1 MGLVLE
7 SADGQQRL
15 ELDVLGY
22 ESPDVED
29 EQYDSNWLL
38 IRVDAQ
44 DGDTTWSVEDPA
56 LLTWE
61 VERLAGWFGRLA
73 RGRFEHP
80 WCGFVEPNL
89 EFRADPLPDGAGV
102 RLRVYFE
109 LELRPPDRRS
119 GVVGRR
125 DVFLQFALTPEQLRA
140 AARQLYSLV
149 ARFPVRPW

>member
-1 MGLVLE
+1 MALVLE
-7 SADGQQRL
+7 RADGQQRL
-15 ELDVLGY
+15 ELAVLGY
-22 ESPDVED
+22 ESPDVEG

-38 IRVDAQ
+38 VRVDAR
-44 DGDTTWSVEDPA
+44 DGETTWSAEDPA

-61 VERLAGWFGRLA
+61 LERLASWLGRLA

-89 EFRADPLPDGAGV
+89 EFRGDPLPDGSGA

-109 LELRPPDRRS
+109 LELRPPGRRS

-125 DVFLQFALTPEQLRA
+125 DVYLEFALSAEQLRV
-140 AARQLYSLV
+140 AARQVYNLV